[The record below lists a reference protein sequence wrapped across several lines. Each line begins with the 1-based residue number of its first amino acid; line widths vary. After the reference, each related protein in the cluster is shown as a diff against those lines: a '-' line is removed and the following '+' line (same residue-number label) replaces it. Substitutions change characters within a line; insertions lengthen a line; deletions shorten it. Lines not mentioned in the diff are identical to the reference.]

1 MTPIEIP
8 YGRGH
13 LTGNVPEKRLLGIF
27 RPRIPPAAE
36 DAAAEVRRALD
47 APINSPKL
55 EELARG
61 RRSCVI
67 IASDHTRPVP
77 SRILMPQLLERL
89 RRNNP
94 SIAITILIATGF
106 HRASTRAELVEKFGE
121 AIVARERIVVHDSRD
136 ASQLVEIGT
145 LPSGGRLVVNK
156 LAVETDLLISEG
168 FIEPHFFAGFSGGR
182 KSVLPGI
189 ASAESVMANH
199 CAEFIASPGARAGSL
214 DGNPIHRDMCFAA
227 ECARLAFILN
237 VVIDPDRR
245 IVRAFAGA
253 PAEAHTAGCAF
264 LSGFAEVQIPEADIA
279 VTGNGGYPL
288 DQNLYQAVKGMTAAE
303 AATRPGGVIVM
314 AASCSDGAGGE
325 AFRQAL
331 AETADPAE
339 LWHRILA
346 IPRNRTRPDQW
357 EYQILARIL
366 MHRHLILVTRDCDPS
381 LLDEMHVPHAA
392 TLDEALQ
399 RATGIAGPE
408 AKIAVI
414 PDGVSA
420 IVHRIPRT
428 GN

>member
-1 MTPIEIP
+1 MTRVEIP
-8 YGRGH
+8 YHRTR
-13 LTGNVPEKRLLGIF
+13 LQLDIPEQELLGVYHSRLPEAVADENGEI
-27 RPRIPPAAE
+27 E
-36 DAAAEVRRALD
+36 RALRH
-47 APINSPKL
+47 PIGSRRL
-55 EELARG
+55 CDLAA
-61 RRSCVI
+61 RSSRAVVI
-67 IASDHTRPVP
+67 CSDHTRPVP
-77 SRILMPQLLERL
+77 SKAIIPPLLAEL

-94 SIAITILIATGF
+94 QIDITLLIATGF
-106 HRASTRAELVEKFGE
+106 HRATTRAELAAKFGDE
-121 AIVARERIVVHDSRD
+121 IVAREKIVVHDSG
-136 ASQLVEIGT
+136 APEQMIEIGR
-145 LPSGGRLVVNK
+145 LPSGGRLLINR
-156 LAVETDLLISEG
+156 LAAECDLLVAEG

-189 ASAESVMANH
+189 ASRETVLANH
-199 CAEFIASPGARAGSL
+199 CAEFIADPGARTGNL
-214 DGNPIHRDMCFAA
+214 EGNPIHRDMISAA
-227 ECARLAFILN
+227 RQAKLAFIVN
-237 VVIDPDRR
+237 VVIDSSKR
-245 IVRAFAGA
+245 VVKAFAGGCEA
-253 PAEAHTAGCAF
+253 AHAAGVEFLNRYAGVEVPA
-264 LSGFAEVQIPEADIA
+264 ADI
-279 VTGNGGYPL
+279 VITSNGGYPL
-288 DQNLYQAVKGMTAAE
+288 DMNVYQSVKGMTAAE